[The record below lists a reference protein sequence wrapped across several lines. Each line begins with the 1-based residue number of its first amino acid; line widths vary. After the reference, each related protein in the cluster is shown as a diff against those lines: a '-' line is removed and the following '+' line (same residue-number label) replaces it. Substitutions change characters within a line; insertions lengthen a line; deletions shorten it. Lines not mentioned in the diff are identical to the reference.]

1 MRVNLW
7 PCRKLSNFHINIHDR
22 HGVTGKTV
30 LRAGIEVGI
39 RARTVL
45 ASLADDG
52 WSKQH
57 ASQKTSFL
65 GQKTCFMPDSPHGR
79 SHGSH

>member
-45 ASLADDG
+45 ASLADEDG
-52 WSKQH
+52 
-57 ASQKTSFL
+57 ANNML
-65 GQKTCFMPDSPHGR
+65 
-79 SHGSH
+79 